1 MGKIAVGTT
10 GAIAVITG
18 VALLGFS
25 PAGCSCISPV
35 NLLSFAAGYS
45 APGTMLSPAALEA
58 GLNKTL
64 HGMPLAPQ
72 RSALGDEH
80 CRQTSPERMICR
92 IPVHTSPLLAR
103 GLDVTFQASAARITD
118 VSVERVLWLSY

>member
-1 MGKIAVGTT
+1 MGKIALGTT

-45 APGTMLSPAALEA
+45 APGTLLSPAALAA
-58 GLNKTL
+58 GPCADLHVDSGAAAGAGRDAVRDRGDRLQRLNN
-64 HGMPLAPQ
+64 GAVG
-72 RSALGDEH
+72 ACG
-80 CRQTSPERMICR
+80 
-92 IPVHTSPLLAR
+92 
-103 GLDVTFQASAARITD
+103 
-118 VSVERVLWLSY
+118 

>member
-1 MGKIAVGTT
+1 MGKIAIGTT

-45 APGTMLSPAALEA
+45 APGTLLSPAALEA
-58 GLNKTL
+58 EAYQVQAQFLHVSGLTRDAL
-64 HGMPLAPQ
+64 LTRM
-72 RSALGDEH
+72 LGDQLGTCGAE
-80 CRQTSPERMICR
+80 P
-92 IPVHTSPLLAR
+92 
-103 GLDVTFQASAARITD
+103 G
-118 VSVERVLWLSY
+118 Y

>member
-1 MGKIAVGTT
+1 MGKIAIGTT

-45 APGTMLSPAALEA
+45 APGTLLSPAALEA

-64 HGMPLAPQ
+64 HGMPLAPHV
-72 RSALGDEH
+72 LGDDH
-80 CRQTSPERMICR
+80 CRQTTPERVVCR

-103 GLDVTFQASAARITD
+103 GLDVTYQASGGRITH
-118 VSVERVLWLSY
+118 VSVERAVWLSD

>member
-1 MGKIAVGTT
+1 MGKIALGTT
-10 GAIAVITG
+10 GAVAVITG

-45 APGTMLSPAALEA
+45 APGTLLSPAALEA

-72 RSALGDEH
+72 RSALGDDY
-80 CRQTSPERMICR
+80 CQQTTPERMVCR
-92 IPVHTSPLLAR
+92 IPVHTSLLLAH
-103 GLDVTFQASAARITD
+103 GLDVTFRASEGRITR
-118 VSVERVLWLSY
+118 VSVARAVWLGD